1 MHRAV
6 IKSAWEQGKK
16 RTMLAWMI
24 LTVLVNRQ
32 EARERGRGRK
42 VAQLKKQP
50 NRESWRKREICK
62 YTGQVTFTFSIK
74 LCSRILL

>member
-24 LTVLVNRQ
+24 QTVLVNKQ
-32 EARERGRGRK
+32 ETRERGMGRK
-42 VAQLKKQP
+42 VAQLKKEP
-50 NRESWRKREICK
+50 NREW
-62 YTGQVTFTFSIK
+62 
-74 LCSRILL
+74 